1 MDHNIPLWFHIW
13 SILPYVPRC
22 PQKVCYPLYLIPLW
36 PVIPHSVIPGSLHPL
51 KAVILSGTEC
61 KLWKWVPQPEN
72 KKAMNEP
79 LIDITLVWKYIGT
92 GRRWLPG
99 HGHKIQHLS
108 ILCPG
113 YVQPVSRY
121 RICPIP
127 VPARSKLCQPS
138 ADFPWGWTEIGPQDP
153 EFVKVLSKKSMK
165 LKFFLL
171 DTLWTDVGLV
181 KTVIRGL
188 ILGFW
193 K

>member
-1 MDHNIPLWFHIW
+1 MITHLIKRPRSFTASISLLAPLRARTRI
-13 SILPYVPRC
+13 C
-22 PQKVCYPLYLIPLW
+22 
-36 PVIPHSVIPGSLHPL
+36 
-51 KAVILSGTEC
+51 GTH
-61 KLWKWVPQPEN
+61 W
-72 KKAMNEP
+72 
-79 LIDITLVWKYIGT
+79 
-92 GRRWLPG
+92 RWLPG
-99 HGHKIQHLS
+99 HGHEIQHLS

-165 LKFFLL
+165 LKFFHL

-193 K
+193 KLSKWAGASPSTPSPLSKGLYLFHLILAR